1 MEDETAT
8 WAEHRAGGPA
18 LHVRAVRLEVIGGP
32 DVGLAKTFTAQTV
45 VIGRANA
52 DFQLDD
58 KLVSALH
65 AEIRLEP
72 QGFRLRDLGSTNGTH
87 AGGVKLLDAF
97 LTSGVVITLGD
108 TSIRFTPLALSN
120 ELPLASMQRLG
131 GLVGGAPAMR
141 RMYALIERFAKTDA
155 TVLVTGETGTGKEL
169 VAEAIHAS
177 SRRKDAPFVV
187 LDCRSLAQVS
197 GQLSGAFE
205 AAQGGTLFLD
215 EIGELPLE
223 DQPRLLRA
231 IETKSDTDVRIV
243 AATSRDL
250 AVEVNRERFRPDLYF
265 RLAVARIHAPPLREH
280 REDIDALVE
289 HFVAAS
295 GGGQL
300 SASFKDHARSHP
312 WPGNVRELRSAVE
325 QALVLGDRPELATQ
339 QWSSSLAVDV
349 SVPFKEA
356 KRRILDELEKKYITE
371 LIEAHDGNVS
381 AAARAA
387 DLDRMTIYKLLRRAG
402 LREPK

>member
-1 MEDETAT
+1 
-8 WAEHRAGGPA
+8 
-18 LHVRAVRLEVIGGP
+18 
-32 DVGLAKTFTAQTV
+32 
-45 VIGRANA
+45 
-52 DFQLDD
+52 
-58 KLVSALH
+58 
-65 AEIRLEP
+65 
-72 QGFRLRDLGSTNGTH
+72 
-87 AGGVKLLDAF
+87 
-97 LTSGVVITLGD
+97 
-108 TSIRFTPLALSN
+108 
-120 ELPLASMQRLG
+120 MQRLG
-131 GLVGGAPAMR
+131 GLIGGAPAMR

-187 LDCRSLAQVS
+187 LDCRSLAQVA
-197 GQLSGAFE
+197 GQLTGAFE
-205 AAQGGTLFLD
+205 AAKGGTLFLD

-231 IETKSDTDVRIV
+231 IETKGDGDVRIV

-250 AVEVNRERFRPDLYF
+250 AVEVNRERFRTDLYF

-280 REDIDALVE
+280 REDIDALVD

-300 SASFKDHARSHP
+300 PGSFKEHARSHP

-339 QWSSSLAVDV
+339 QWSSRASLDVDV